1 MKYNIIDT
9 LKIITDNKDLTF
21 EQALEAMNFIMDGH
35 ATDAQVAGFLIALK
49 MKTETA
55 EEIAAFAKAMRLHA
69 DRVIGGENS
78 LDIVGTGG
86 DMADTF
92 NVSTTSA
99 IVISAC
105 GIPVAKHGSHSSS
118 GKCGSAD
125 VLEELGVRLGTS
137 PTTDKKML
145 DEIGICFMY
154 APRHH
159 SSMKYVTPARK
170 QLGVP
175 TLFNILG
182 PLANPAGADIQMIG
196 AYSRSLALKMA
207 NVLNILGAKRGRIIT
222 GDDGLDEVT
231 LTTTTTIFDV
241 NDGKITESKF
251 VPLDYGFKYC
261 TIDKLK
267 GGDSVFNAKVA
278 RDIFDGIKSEKR
290 DMILINSA
298 LAINTY
304 NSKISIKEAIK
315 MAENAIDSGQA
326 KAKLQKMIEMS
337 QLEQAKEA

>member
-1 MKYNIIDT
+1 MDYTIIDS
-9 LKIITDNKDLTF
+9 LKIVSDKQDLSF
-21 EQALEAMNFIMDGH
+21 EQALQAMNYIMDGK
-35 ATDAQVAGFLIALK
+35 ATDAQIAGFLIALK

-69 DRVIGGENS
+69 DKVIGGEKA

-118 GKCGSAD
+118 GKCGAAD
-125 VLEELGVRLGTS
+125 VLKQLGVKLGTS
-137 PTTDKKML
+137 PETDKKML

-182 PLANPAGADIQMIG
+182 PLANPAGVGVQMIG
-196 AYSRSLALKMA
+196 AYSRSLAYKMA
-207 NVLNILGAKRGRIIT
+207 KVLKILGTSRSRVIT
-222 GDDGLDEVT
+222 GDDGLDEVS
-231 LTTTTTIFDV
+231 LTTSTTIFDIV
-241 NDGKITESKF
+241 NGDIVESRF
-251 VPLDYGFKYC
+251 DPAEYGFKYC
-261 TIDKLK
+261 SIDKLK
-267 GGDSVFNAKVA
+267 GGDAEYNAKIALEVLNGV
-278 RDIFDGIKSEKR
+278 RNEKR

-304 NSKISIKEAIK
+304 SSEYSIKDAIK
-315 MAENAIDSGQA
+315 MAEDAIDSG
-326 KAKLQKMIEMS
+326 KAKNQLEKMIEMS
-337 QLEQAKEA
+337 NSEKEE